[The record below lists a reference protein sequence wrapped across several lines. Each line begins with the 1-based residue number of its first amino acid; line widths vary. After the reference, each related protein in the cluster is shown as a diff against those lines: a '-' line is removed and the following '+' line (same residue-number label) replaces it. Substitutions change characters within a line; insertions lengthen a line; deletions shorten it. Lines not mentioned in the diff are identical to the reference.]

1 MALYHRRAHLGDRR
15 LVPGE
20 MTMNTT
26 LLLILAL
33 LLTACVASHP
43 ESHPAGTIQPAVD
56 RLLSRGDIQVAQ
68 GHLQAFGFDPGPI
81 DGIYTAQTQAA
92 VRAFQATYGLTVS
105 GLLDR
110 QTREQLRVGPDLK
123 RGD

>member
-1 MALYHRRAHLGDRR
+1 
-15 LVPGE
+15 

-43 ESHPAGTIQPAVD
+43 GTYSAGTERPAVD
-56 RLLSRGDIQVAQ
+56 QLLSRGNIQVAQ
-68 GHLQAFGFDPGPI
+68 MHLQAFGFDPGPI
-81 DGIYTAQTQAA
+81 DGIYSAQTQAA
-92 VRAFQATYGLTVS
+92 VRAFQATYGLSVS

-110 QTREQLRVGPDLK
+110 QTRQWLKVGVDPMP
-123 RGD
+123 GN